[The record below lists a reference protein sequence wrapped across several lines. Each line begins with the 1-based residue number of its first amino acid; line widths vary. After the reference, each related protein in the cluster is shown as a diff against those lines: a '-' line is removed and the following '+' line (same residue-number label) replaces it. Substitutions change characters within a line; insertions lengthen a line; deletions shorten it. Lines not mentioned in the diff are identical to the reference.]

1 MNQHGHP
8 SLLFFFDDRGVRA
21 SLRAPR
27 LFPGPRTRGEDPSSS
42 HWDSNLVSDT
52 GVGSCLEEFQDLN
65 CSSIIAAEFWDGI
78 LSVKTTVGLK
88 YTCPFQRALM
98 FYHNILSWMLANNDL
113 EYPRDNM
120 HYKLQLVDYSGIF
133 FKANKLMMNSLSEKL
148 KSFLEFNIAIEL
160 VTEREDIPGSRCEN
174 VFLANKSNPG
184 PLSTSNVEC
193 LKSGLE
199 DYVLRHGNSLTQKC
213 NTCFA
218 TSERLKVGSGIACST
233 ENHKSSGLMMEVVVI
248 ISEVESK
255 CPCFRECSSKT
266 EVLYFKDFTPCSN
279 SHSTLNVL
287 STIDWQ
293 SYGLTLENV
302 VDQGVCVL
310 EWGDS
315 PSHSQIDM
323 LTLPLGRHKTQPE
336 QHLIKKAVTAALN
349 NLKETHPGI
358 LRSAHAL
365 KENFIILNGEVL
377 LLNHQLKTSHLAS
390 WICSH
395 APDLARSIA
404 GLILSSNDPDFQ
416 GECFSL
422 LGLESREIGAN
433 AVEDCIQEK
442 IVSVIEMDDR
452 KPRQRNVVAPSLF
465 EDDCDQDSSY
475 QDKEYEEGEDEFSYL
490 D

>member
-1 MNQHGHP
+1 MQFLILESVAAWKN
-8 SLLFFFDDRGVRA
+8 SRIFTAAALLLLNFGVNHA
-21 SLRAPR
+21 SFISIYGTEVYLSIS
-27 LFPGPRTRGEDPSSS
+27 ESIDV
-42 HWDSNLVSDT
+42 LVS
-52 GVGSCLEEFQDLN
+52 EINHFFQKIMILN
-65 CSSIIAAEFWDGI
+65 I
-78 LSVKTTVGLK
+78 
-88 YTCPFQRALM
+88 P
-98 FYHNILSWMLANNDL
+98 
-113 EYPRDNM
+113 
-120 HYKLQLVDYSGIF
+120 
-133 FKANKLMMNSLSEKL
+133 
-148 KSFLEFNIAIEL
+148 NIAIEL

-248 ISEVESK
+248 ISELESK

-287 STIDWQ
+287 SNIDWQ

-323 LTLPLGRHKTQPE
+323 VLHCYHKQYPMHKTQPE

-365 KENFIILNGEVL
+365 K
-377 LLNHQLKTSHLAS
+377 
-390 WICSH
+390 ICSH

-422 LGLESREIGAN
+422 L
-433 AVEDCIQEK
+433 DCIQEK
-442 IVSVIEMDDR
+442 IVAVIEMNDR

-465 EDDCDQDSSY
+465 EDDCDQDSNY
-475 QDKEYEEGEDEFSYL
+475 QDKEYEEGEDEFIYL

>member
-1 MNQHGHP
+1 MGCCKPCLTGTILKHP
-8 SLLFFFDDRGVRA
+8 WTASVTIEDELQLCRISAVLKSL
-21 SLRAPR
+21 S
-27 LFPGPRTRGEDPSSS
+27 PSILQISI
-42 HWDSNLVSDT
+42 SDT
-52 GVGSCLEEFQDLN
+52 GIGSCLEEFQDLN
-65 CSSIIAAEFWDGI
+65 CSSIIAVEFW
-78 LSVKTTVGLK
+78 VGLNLGIVTDCTSLRVVVLYLQNLIFFVCK
-88 YTCPFQRALM
+88 GIYCSFNYELKLSAS
-98 FYHNILSWMLANNDL
+98 NILFLKFL
-113 EYPRDNM
+113 Y
-120 HYKLQLVDYSGIF
+120 YSV
-133 FKANKLMMNSLSEKL
+133 EQV
-148 KSFLEFNIAIEL
+148 NIAIEL

-174 VFLANKSNPG
+174 VFLANRSNPG

-199 DYVLRHGNSLTQKC
+199 DYVLKHGNSLTQKC

-233 ENHKSSGLMMEVVVI
+233 ENHKSSGLVLEVVVI
-248 ISEVESK
+248 ISELESK
-255 CPCFRECSSKT
+255 CPCYRECSFKT
-266 EVLYFKDFTPCSN
+266 EVLYFKDFTPCSIP
-279 SHSTLNVL
+279 HPTLNVL

-323 LTLPLGRHKTQPE
+323 VLHCYHKQYPMHKTQLE

-365 KENFIILNGEVL
+365 K
-377 LLNHQLKTSHLAS
+377 
-390 WICSH
+390 ICSH

-422 LGLESREIGAN
+422 LGLHSREIGAN
-433 AVEDCIQEK
+433 VVEDCIQEK
-442 IVSVIEMDDR
+442 IVSVIEMNDR
-452 KPRQRNVVAPSLF
+452 KSRQRNVVAPSLF
-465 EDDCDQDSSY
+465 EDDCDQDSNY

>member
-1 MNQHGHP
+1 M
-8 SLLFFFDDRGVRA
+8 
-21 SLRAPR
+21 
-27 LFPGPRTRGEDPSSS
+27 EISSA
-42 HWDSNLVSDT
+42 SNLCLHLISCAFQRCRLSQQLCRISAVLKSLSPSILQISISDT
-52 GVGSCLEEFQDLN
+52 GIGSCLEEFQDLN

-78 LSVKTTVGLK
+78 LSVKTTAICDDEIYHYHLNLRKNISSSRTLTRLPSNPKNGLK
-88 YTCPFQRALM
+88 FSGTEVYLSISESIDVLVSEINHFFQKIMIL
-98 FYHNILSWMLANNDL
+98 NI
-113 EYPRDNM
+113 P
-120 HYKLQLVDYSGIF
+120 
-133 FKANKLMMNSLSEKL
+133 
-148 KSFLEFNIAIEL
+148 NIAIEV

-248 ISEVESK
+248 ISELESK

-323 LTLPLGRHKTQPE
+323 VLHCYHKQLPLGRHKTQPE

-365 KENFIILNGEVL
+365 K
-377 LLNHQLKTSHLAS
+377 
-390 WICSH
+390 ICSH

-404 GLILSSNDPDFQ
+404 GLILSSDDPDFQ

-422 LGLESREIGAN
+422 LGLDSREIGAN

-442 IVSVIEMDDR
+442 IVSVIEMNDR

-475 QDKEYEEGEDEFSYL
+475 QDKEYEEGEDEFLYL

>member
-1 MNQHGHP
+1 MP
-8 SLLFFFDDRGVRA
+8 SISTTLPDLC
-21 SLRAPR
+21 L
-27 LFPGPRTRGEDPSSS
+27 
-42 HWDSNLVSDT
+42 SDT
-52 GVGSCLEEFQDLN
+52 GIGSCLEEFQDLN
-65 CSSIIAAEFWDGI
+65 CSSIIAAEFWGKPRHGTEVY
-78 LSVKTTVGLK
+78 LSISESIDVLVSEINHF
-88 YTCPFQRALM
+88 FQ
-98 FYHNILSWMLANNDL
+98 
-113 EYPRDNM
+113 
-120 HYKLQLVDYSGIF
+120 K
-133 FKANKLMMNSLSEKL
+133 
-148 KSFLEFNIAIEL
+148 NIAIEV

-199 DYVLRHGNSLTQKC
+199 DYVSRHGNSLTQKC

-248 ISEVESK
+248 ISELESK

-266 EVLYFKDFTPCSN
+266 EVLYFKDFTPCSI

-323 LTLPLGRHKTQPE
+323 VLHCYNKQYPMHKTQPE
-336 QHLIKKAVTAALN
+336 QHLIKKAFTAALN

-365 KENFIILNGEVL
+365 K
-377 LLNHQLKTSHLAS
+377 
-390 WICSH
+390 ICSH

-442 IVSVIEMDDR
+442 IVSVIEMNDR

-465 EDDCDQDSSY
+465 EDDCDHDSNY
-475 QDKEYEEGEDEFSYL
+475 QDKEYEEGEDEFLYL

>member
-1 MNQHGHP
+1 M
-8 SLLFFFDDRGVRA
+8 
-21 SLRAPR
+21 
-27 LFPGPRTRGEDPSSS
+27 EISSA
-42 HWDSNLVSDT
+42 SNLCLHLISCAFRRCRLSQQLCRISAVLKSLSPSILQISISDT
-52 GVGSCLEEFQDLN
+52 GIGSCLEEFQDLN

-78 LSVKTTVGLK
+78 LSVKTTAICDDEIYHYHLNLMKNISSSRTLTRLPSNPKNGLK
-88 YTCPFQRALM
+88 FSGTEVYLSISESIDVLVSEINLFFQKIMIL
-98 FYHNILSWMLANNDL
+98 NI
-113 EYPRDNM
+113 P
-120 HYKLQLVDYSGIF
+120 
-133 FKANKLMMNSLSEKL
+133 
-148 KSFLEFNIAIEL
+148 NIAIEL

-174 VFLANKSNPG
+174 A
-184 PLSTSNVEC
+184 
-193 LKSGLE
+193 LKIML
-199 DYVLRHGNSLTQKC
+199 LRHGNSLTQKC

-248 ISEVESK
+248 ISELESK

-323 LTLPLGRHKTQPE
+323 VLHCYHKQYPMHKTQPE

-365 KENFIILNGEVL
+365 K
-377 LLNHQLKTSHLAS
+377 
-390 WICSH
+390 ICSH

-422 LGLESREIGAN
+422 LGLESRELGAN

-442 IVSVIEMDDR
+442 IVSVIEMNDR

-465 EDDCDQDSSY
+465 EDDCDQDSNY
-475 QDKEYEEGEDEFSYL
+475 QDKEYEEGEDEFIYL